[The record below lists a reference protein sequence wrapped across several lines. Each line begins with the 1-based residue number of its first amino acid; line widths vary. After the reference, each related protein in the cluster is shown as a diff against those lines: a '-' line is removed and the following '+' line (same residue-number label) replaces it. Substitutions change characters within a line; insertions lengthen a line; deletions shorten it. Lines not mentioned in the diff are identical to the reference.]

1 MLNSAVGYVKDVK
14 SSANFTRALVGL
26 IKQPK
31 TENIVEFLTQYNAN
45 MNPKLREAE
54 RAAMRK
60 SPVIWQMVEAR
71 HDPRPFNIDE
81 MTHYAPGTLG
91 NSYRQFMIANGFFN
105 PDFVPTVDGADEC
118 GIFSRRMA
126 QTHDLWHVVTGY
138 KTDLLG
144 EFGNAGFY
152 MGQFHAH
159 GGEDAHVLMRLSATL
174 VAAASLYAALFDL
187 VLCRKALASVV
198 EGWHMGQ
205 KAKPLFALHWEGM
218 WDRPLN
224 DICNELEVVPVAA

>member
-1 MLNSAVGYVKDVK
+1 MLASIRDHFEDVK
-14 SSANFTRALVGL
+14 KSATFSRALVGL
-26 IKQPK
+26 IQQPT
-31 TENIVEFLTQYNAN
+31 TENIVEFLTQYSAN
-45 MNPKLREAE
+45 MRPKTRMAEREAI
-54 RAAMRK
+54 RK
-60 SPVIWQMVEAR
+60 APAIWQMVEEGRDAR
-71 HDPRPFNIDE
+71 PYNLDE
-81 MTHYAPGTLG
+81 LAHYAPGTLG
-91 NSYRQFMIANGFFN
+91 YEYRNFMIANGLK
-105 PDFVPTVDGADEC
+105 PDFVPTVDGVDES
-118 GIFSRRMA
+118 GIFSRRMS

-187 VLCRKALASVV
+187 VLCRKAMAGVV
-198 EGWHMGQ
+198 QGWHMGQ
-205 KAKPLFALHWEGM
+205 KAKPLFPVRWEHM

>member
-1 MLNSAVGYVKDVK
+1 MLNSVSEYLLNVKK
-14 SSANFTRALVGL
+14 SATFSRALVGL
-26 IKQPK
+26 VQQP
-31 TENIVEFLTQYNAN
+31 TPENIVEFLTQYSAN
-45 MNPKLREAE
+45 VRPKARMAEREAI
-54 RAAMRK
+54 RK
-60 SPVIWQMVEAR
+60 APAIWQMVEEGRDAAPHDLDELAR
-71 HDPRPFNIDE
+71 
-81 MTHYAPGTLG
+81 YSPGTLG
-91 NSYRQFMIANGFFN
+91 YSYRQFMIANGLK
-105 PDFVPTVDGADEC
+105 PGFVPTVDGIDES

-126 QTHDLWHVVTGY
+126 QTHDLWHVVTGN

-187 VLCRKALASVV
+187 VLCRKALAGVV
-198 EGWHMGQ
+198 EGWHKGQ
-205 KAKPLFALHWEGM
+205 HAKPLFAVRWEHM

-224 DICNELEVVPVAA
+224 DICRELDVVPIAA